1 MSGFDELWRSAVRY
15 RHASRELQPLLHVV
29 YDDLGNGDLAA
40 LRASL
45 ENLLVF
51 LAGAEGRT
59 DANCSTVHHF
69 FNETESLWRPLREDF
84 RAVCDDMSGTLHDA
98 IYAPD
103 IARTFEALPEQL
115 LTRVRRIDT

>member
-1 MSGFDELWRSAVRY
+1 MSDFEALWKSAVRY
-15 RHASRELQPLLHVV
+15 RRASRELQPLLRAVHEDIVRA
-29 YDDLGNGDLAA
+29 DLAA

-45 ENLLVF
+45 ERLLVF

-59 DANCSTVHHF
+59 DANCSTIFHF
-69 FNETESLWRPLREDF
+69 FDETETSWSSLPEPY
-84 RAVCDDMSGTLHDA
+84 RAILDDMSGTLHDA

-115 LTRVRRIDT
+115 LERVRSLA

>member
-1 MSGFDELWRSAVRY
+1 MSGFDGLWRSAVRF
-15 RHASRELQPLLHVV
+15 RHASRELEPLLHSV
-29 YDDLGNGDLAA
+29 YDDLGRADLPA

-45 ENLLVF
+45 ENLLAF
-51 LAGAEGRT
+51 LAGPAGRT

-69 FNETESLWRPLREDF
+69 FNETEALWQPLREDF
-84 RAVCDDMSGTLHDA
+84 RSICDDMSGTLHDA

-115 LTRVRRIDT
+115 LERVRRIDT